1 MTHVTTLVVVLV
13 LSSAVAFAQ
22 PHLNQEQVNLESA
35 FVMALE
41 DTSSEQKLAQVFT
54 PSSDGFVSHLAFAM
68 SCEATADVV
77 VRLEETSGG
86 VPNGVVLG
94 REDVPGT
101 VFTSVPTPAI
111 GFRLVELRHPVRV
124 RAGVQYAVTLESVG
138 GTCGMYVGPA
148 GDSYGGGG
156 AYFDARP
163 NPSGWVELFDDSN
176 AIHDLAFQIYMTARR
191 GR

>member
-1 MTHVTTLVVVLV
+1 MTRVTTLVVVLV
-13 LSSAVAFAQ
+13 LSSTVAFAQ

-41 DTSSEQKLAQVFT
+41 ASSSEQKLAQTFT
-54 PSSDGFVSHLAFAM
+54 PSSDGFVSHLAFPM
-68 SCEATADVV
+68 SCDAAANVV
-77 VRLEETSGG
+77 VRIEETTGG

-101 VFTSVPTPAI
+101 VFTSHSTPAI

-124 RAGVQYAVTLESVG
+124 RAGVQYAMTLESVG
-138 GTCGMYVGPA
+138 GTCGVWVGPA
-148 GDSYGGGG
+148 GNSYGGGA

-163 NPSGWVELFDDSN
+163 NPSGWVELFDDN
-176 AIHDLAFQIYMTARR
+176 GAIHDLAFQLYMTARR
-191 GR
+191 GK